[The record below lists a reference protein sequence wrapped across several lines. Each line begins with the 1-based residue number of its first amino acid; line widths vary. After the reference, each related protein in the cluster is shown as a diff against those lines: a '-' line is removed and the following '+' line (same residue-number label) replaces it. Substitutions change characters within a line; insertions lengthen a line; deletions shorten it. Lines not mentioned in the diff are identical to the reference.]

1 MPPEHDAF
9 ERVTLATAIGGV
21 VILCIYS
28 ALTGYQA
35 YIAKDTAQRQLRAYI
50 SVNIEKHPDLDNSN
64 PPEVVVLF
72 KNSGQTPA
80 YNVDARLVVY
90 VAGETLT
97 EDNMSKVRSALDEL
111 KKSVSVLFPS
121 QEFREASV
129 PGVGIPLT
137 QEDKTL
143 ISMGA
148 KTLWV
153 VGRATYTDA
162 FGYTRFTHF
171 RLYMSGAPDTRY
183 HKFIWTAD
191 GNDAN

>member
-1 MPPEHDAF
+1 MPPQRDAF
-9 ERVTLATAIGGV
+9 ERATLATAIVGV
-21 VILCIYS
+21 VVLCIYT

-35 YIAKDTAQRQLRAYI
+35 YIAKDSAQRQLRAYV

-64 PPEVVVLF
+64 LPEMVVLF
-72 KNSGQTPA
+72 KNNGQTPA
-80 YNVDARLVVY
+80 YDVDARFEVY
-90 VAGETLT
+90 IGDQRLT
-97 EDNMSKVRSALDEL
+97 DSDMSKIRPALDEL
-111 KKSVSVLFPS
+111 NKSVSVLFPS

-143 ISMGA
+143 VSMGA

-162 FGYTRFTHF
+162 FGYPRFTHF
-171 RLYMSGAPDTRY
+171 RLYMRGAVDTRY
-183 HKFIWTAD
+183 HKFIWAAD
-191 GNDAN
+191 GNEAN